1 MKTKTRRKG
10 SAQDRHGLRAIF
22 VRAGGWLRAKGWR
35 LPGFSGY
42 RQSTQTG
49 SAKVEPGLGKP
60 MRWKVFS
67 ENVPGLVVAFTG
79 LAISAAGYLAVQYYY
94 ENVAKQDL
102 DRQAAHH
109 IGVVATAIERHVDFA
124 AALGDLIAD
133 PARQTER
140 WWFWE
145 FSKEQ
150 LPYYPGVRA
159 LIWAPRVSS
168 VDRQKYERKARED
181 GLFGFRVNDRD
192 ARGVKIPAGYREE
205 YFPAYFIEPFRGNE
219 EILGYDL
226 ALQPSYA
233 AGFEQARKT
242 GRMNVVPSVWLSG
255 MDPYDSGIL
264 LIQPV
269 HADAGK
275 PRDIALEPADVAG
288 FVAMLIQVGVMI
300 DKTVDEF
307 TTPAWLDLYLYDV
320 TGGMEPELLYYRP
333 SPLRP
338 EPSQPV
344 LLDKMRKGLA
354 SMATRDIGDRNWLIV
369 VRPVPGTVNSGSN
382 LVPQGI
388 GIIGVLLTS
397 LLFLYLISTHNRR
410 RVIEATV
417 TERTAELS
425 ATNTSLKNE
434 VRQRRRVEHE
444 LRAAK
449 DQAEIANRTKSEF
462 LAMISHELR
471 TPLNAIL
478 GFSEILSSEMFGKL
492 GDTKYRGYAED
503 IMSSGEHLLGLINN
517 ILDLSKVEA
526 REFEL
531 DDDELDMS
539 EAIDEAL
546 RFVADKAK
554 KMKISVKKDIPA
566 NLPLLR
572 ADARAI
578 RQILINLLS
587 NAVKFTPARGRV
599 VVGAETGGN
608 GSFVLSVSDTGIGIP
623 ADHIE
628 RVLQPFAQVDT
639 SLARKFEG
647 TGLGLPLT
655 KSLVE
660 LHGGILELDSK
671 PDQGTTVRVIF
682 DRSRVVDSAE
692 AAE

>member
-1 MKTKTRRKG
+1 
-10 SAQDRHGLRAIF
+10 
-22 VRAGGWLRAKGWR
+22 
-35 LPGFSGY
+35 
-42 RQSTQTG
+42 
-49 SAKVEPGLGKP
+49 
-60 MRWKVFS
+60 
-67 ENVPGLVVAFTG
+67 
-79 LAISAAGYLAVQYYY
+79 
-94 ENVAKQDL
+94 
-102 DRQAAHH
+102 
-109 IGVVATAIERHVDFA
+109 
-124 AALGDLIAD
+124 
-133 PARQTER
+133 
-140 WWFWE
+140 
-145 FSKEQ
+145 
-150 LPYYPGVRA
+150 
-159 LIWAPRVSS
+159 
-168 VDRQKYERKARED
+168 
-181 GLFGFRVNDRD
+181 
-192 ARGVKIPAGYREE
+192 
-205 YFPAYFIEPFRGNE
+205 
-219 EILGYDL
+219 
-226 ALQPSYA
+226 
-233 AGFEQARKT
+233 
-242 GRMNVVPSVWLSG
+242 
-255 MDPYDSGIL
+255 
-264 LIQPV
+264 
-269 HADAGK
+269 
-275 PRDIALEPADVAG
+275 
-288 FVAMLIQVGVMI
+288 
-300 DKTVDEF
+300 
-307 TTPAWLDLYLYDV
+307 
-320 TGGMEPELLYYRP
+320 
-333 SPLRP
+333 
-338 EPSQPV
+338 
-344 LLDKMRKGLA
+344 
-354 SMATRDIGDRNWLIV
+354 
-369 VRPVPGTVNSGSN
+369 VPGTENSGSN

-410 RVIEATV
+410 RLIEATV

-492 GDTKYRGYAED
+492 GDSKYRGYAED

-531 DDDELDMS
+531 DDEELDIS
-539 EAIDEAL
+539 EAINEAL

-554 KMKISVKKDIPA
+554 EMKISVKTDIPA
-566 NLPLLR
+566 YLPLLR
-572 ADARAI
+572 ADERAI

-587 NAVKFTPARGRV
+587 NAVKFTPERGRV
-599 VVGAETGGN
+599 IVGAEIGGN

-660 LHGGILELDSK
+660 LHGGILELDSR
-671 PDQGTTVRVIF
+671 PDEGTTVRVIF
-682 DRSRVVDSAE
+682 DRSRVVESLE